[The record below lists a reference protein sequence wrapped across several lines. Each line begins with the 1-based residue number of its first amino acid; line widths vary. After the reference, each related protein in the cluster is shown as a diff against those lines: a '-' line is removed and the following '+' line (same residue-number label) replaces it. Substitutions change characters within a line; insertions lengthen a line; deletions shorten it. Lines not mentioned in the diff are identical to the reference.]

1 MHTSSSPSIGLMRP
15 EVRVMW
21 ADALSSKKFTR
32 GRGFLKVTTQNATLH
47 CPYGVL
53 TELARS
59 NDVVISAR
67 PVSWFPPIE
76 RWYFDNDASLPCEAV
91 RLWASLTREPLPIG
105 LTVRVPIEII
115 TDYNLD
121 PVRRKRSIL
130 QLNDKTNVPW
140 KVLADLIR
148 P

>member
-1 MHTSSSPSIGLMRP
+1 MHTTSAPSIDLMRP

-21 ADALSSKKFTR
+21 ADALCSRKFTR

-53 TELARS
+53 TEICRS
-59 NDVVISAR
+59 SDVVISAR
-67 PVSWFPPIE
+67 SVSWYPPIE
-76 RWYFDNDASLPCEAV
+76 KWYFNNDASLPCEAL
-91 RLWASLTREPLPIG
+91 RAWASLTNDPLPIG

-115 TDYNLD
+115 TDYKLD

-130 QLNDKTNVPW
+130 QLNDKTDVPW